1 MVLAFVLRMLV
12 VLFVFRDIAAP
23 VDRHSE
29 FGYEMGWTAR
39 SIALGHG
46 FSSPYDPLGTGPTAL
61 VPPLYVYLLAMVFK
75 LFGIYTAASSFV
87 ILAINCVLSALTCI
101 PVYFSVKHALD
112 TRLARLSAMGW
123 ALYPFAVYF
132 SADRVWDYAL
142 TALLLCCG
150 FWAAQKLHL
159 RSSWGWVGFGALFGL
174 AALSNPSVL
183 SVFPFLLLLAI
194 FRVRKVAGPW
204 VGRSLLTFVALAA
217 VCAPWTIRNER
228 VMHAFSPIRDGAPL
242 ELFAGNNGDTSES
255 NPGWAHPA
263 SNPVEMNKYITMGEV
278 RYMAEK
284 RSLAMNYI
292 EHHPLVF
299 AEATIHRAVRFWTG
313 YWSLKRDY
321 LAHEPTD
328 VPCIIFCSFLCFFQL
343 RGLVRWFLEDASTA
357 LPYFLALAFFPLT
370 YYLTHASMDYR
381 QPIEPAILVLVV
393 VGMFGIREEVPAWA
407 TSPIKDAEDEP
418 EAVIA

>member
-1 MVLAFVLRMLV
+1 MLLAFVLRMLV

-39 SIALGHG
+39 SIAMGHG

-61 VPPLYVYLLAMVFK
+61 VPPLYVYLLALVFK

-87 ILAINCVLSALTCI
+87 ILTINCVLSALTCI

-132 SADRVWDYAL
+132 AADRVWDYAL
-142 TALLLCCG
+142 TALLLCTC
-150 FWAAQKLHL
+150 FWASQKLHL
-159 RSSWGWVGFGALFGL
+159 RAPLAWAGFGALFGV

-183 SVFPFLLLLAI
+183 SIFPFLLLLAI
-194 FRVRKVAGPW
+194 FRVRKVSGPW
-204 VGRSLLTFVALAA
+204 VTRSLLTFVALAA
-217 VCAPWTIRNER
+217 VCAPWTIRNAR

-263 SNPVEMNKYITMGEV
+263 SNPVEMNKYIAMGEV

-292 EHHPLVF
+292 EHHPVVF
-299 AEATIHRAVRFWTG
+299 AEASIHRAVRFWTG
-313 YWSLKRDY
+313 YWSFKRDY

-328 VPCIIFCSFLCFFQL
+328 VPCFIFCSFLCFFQL
-343 RGLVRWFLEDASTA
+343 RGLLRWFLEDASTA
-357 LPYFLALAFFPLT
+357 LPYFLGLLFFPIT

-381 QPIEPAILVLVV
+381 QPIEPAIMVLVV
-393 VGMFGIREEVPAWA
+393 VGMFGIREEVPAWS
-407 TSPIKDAEDEP
+407 TSAVEESEDEP
-418 EAVIA
+418 DVVTA